1 MKNLIRI
8 GTRGSKL
15 ALYQAYRVKEELEK
29 QFKDIT
35 FEIAIIKTKGD
46 IILDVPLSKIGD
58 KGLFTKELETALFNN
73 EIDLA
78 VHSLKDLPTVF
89 PSGAKL
95 GAVLKRGEIRDAL
108 ISADN
113 RKISDLTSEDVIA
126 TSSLR
131 RKAQL
136 LRINKDFKIV
146 EIRGNVNT
154 RIRKMQEGYCDV
166 MVMAAAGLQRLEMS
180 EYISEFIDP
189 EMMIPACSQGAM
201 AIEIRDN
208 DPFIEELLSKINDRD
223 TWIAT
228 EAERAF
234 LRSLEGGCQ
243 IPVGSYSRIDGDK
256 FYITGFISSIDGSD
270 YIKESA
276 SGDLKNAVQ
285 IATDLAKSLY
295 NKGGKEILEIIRN
308 VNLVEKTNDLP
319 LKNKIII
326 STRAIESGDTL
337 PGLLL
342 AQGAKVLS
350 LPMIEVKQS
359 EINDVEK
366 NIFKNVNL
374 FDWVFFTSKHGV
386 VNFFKHLI
394 TVKGNTELPKT
405 LKIAAIGNKT
415 ALELEYYGFSAN
427 FISEGNTSEEFLE
440 QFYKS
445 ENPANLKVLLAL
457 GNLANDVLL
466 DILSK
471 ENKVTRINVYDTL
484 KPETADATILDA
496 IKNDLYDLIIFT
508 SPSTFQNFC
517 SFVDNNI
524 LKKLKIASIGSTT
537 TKSIADAGLE
547 PLVTAAKSNAEGL
560 CEAIVEF
567 YKSKN
572 KYLKSKI

>member
-1 MKNLIRI
+1 MRNLIRI

-29 QFKDIT
+29 HFKDIT

-108 ISADN
+108 ISSDN
-113 RKISDLTSEDVIA
+113 RKISDLTPEDVIA

-208 DPFIEELLSKINDRD
+208 DPVIEDILSKINDQE
-223 TWIAT
+223 TWIST

-270 YIKESA
+270 YFKESA

-308 VNLVEKTNDLP
+308 INLAETTNDLP
-319 LKNKIII
+319 LKNKIVI

-337 PGLLL
+337 PGLLQ

-359 EINDVEK
+359 EVNDSGKDILK
-366 NIFKNVNL
+366 NINS
-374 FDWVFFTSKHGV
+374 FDWVFFTSRNGV

-394 TVKGNTELPKT
+394 DINGNTELSKS

-427 FISEGNTSEEFLE
+427 FISDGNTSEEFLE
-440 QFYKS
+440 QFYKI

-466 DILSK
+466 NRLSK

-484 KPETADATILDA
+484 KPEQVDNTILDA

-537 TKSIADAGLE
+537 SKSIADVGLE
-547 PLVTAAKSNAEGL
+547 PMITAAKSNAEGL

-567 YKSKN
+567 YKSN
-572 KYLKSKI
+572 R